1 MWIFRDFSDATPF
14 PMADFLTK
22 PQRSERMSRIR
33 GKGNKTTELRLM
45 AVFKAHRIT
54 GWRRGAKLVG
64 RPDFVFPKL
73 RLAVFVDGCFWHGCP
88 RHGNKPTSNVL
99 FWQRKIA
106 RNRQRDRQV
115 NRMLKGKDWHVL
127 RVWEHELA
135 KKRQPKLVNRV
146 RSFLAPPEKAPG
158 F

>member
-1 MWIFRDFSDATPF
+1 
-14 PMADFLTK
+14 MADFLTK
-22 PQRSERMSRIR
+22 PERSQRMSRIR

-88 RHGNKPTSNVL
+88 RHGNKPASNAL
-99 FWQRKIA
+99 FWQRKIT

-115 NRMLKGKDWHVL
+115 TSALMAKGWRVL

-135 KKRQPKLVNRV
+135 KKREARLLSRA
-146 RSFLAPPEKAPG
+146 RSFLAHPEKAPG

>member
-1 MWIFRDFSDATPF
+1 
-14 PMADFLTK
+14 MADFLSK
-22 PQRSERMSRIR
+22 PERSERMSRIR
-33 GKGNKTTELRLM
+33 GKGNKTTELRLVS
-45 AVFKAHRIT
+45 VFRANRISR
-54 GWRRGAKLVG
+54 WRRGSKLVG

-88 RHGNKPTSNVL
+88 RHDNKPASNTL

-115 NRMLKGKDWHVL
+115 NRVLKAKGWRVL

-135 KKRQPKLVNRV
+135 KKREAKLVSKV
-146 RSFLAPPEKAPG
+146 RRFWVPQ
-158 F
+158 